1 MYNIARLL
9 LDQKQP
15 HPYMY
20 EVFDWSRDVTPWH
33 YLSRPWVEGDG
44 TASKMVNVRCVRTLE

>member
-1 MYNIARLL
+1 
-9 LDQKQP
+9 
-15 HPYMY
+15 MY